1 MPELPEVETVMRG
14 LQARLEG
21 TGSAARGGPSA
32 GYALAAA
39 RRVWPTRLTGAE
51 VIGFR
56 RRAKYIL
63 MRLDSGW
70 SVLIHLGMSGR
81 MLVEPVGRN
90 DITLHEHIEL
100 ETDDGWRVGFV
111 DPRRFGSVDLI
122 ETDRE
127 DQHRL
132 LAGLGPE
139 PLDDAFSVAVLSA
152 ALDGKKTPIK
162 AALLDQKVVAGLGN
176 IYVCE
181 ALFRAGHFAAAA
193 GAQRCRARA
202 ARLVPAIKETLAEA
216 IAAGGSS
223 LRDYVQ
229 PDGELGY
236 FQHAW
241 KVYGREGEPCPA
253 CPAGRRR
260 AMACGGSC
268 RRAAA
273 RSIARGPS
281 ADRLSSS
288 GPTGFDSDMDHVVSR
303 EYLDKELPEFR
314 RHALDECPAACLSK

>member
-14 LQARLEG
+14 LQVRLEG
-21 TGSAARGGPSA
+21 RVLRRAV
-32 GYALAAA
+32 A
-39 RRVWPTRLTGAE
+39 RRPDLRWPLPAGLAERLTGAR
-51 VIGFR
+51 VTGFR

-70 SVLIHLGMSGR
+70 SVLLHLGMSGR
-81 MLVEPVGRN
+81 MIVEPVGRN

-122 ETDRE
+122 ETERE
-127 DQHRL
+127 DSHRL

-139 PLDDAFSVAVLSA
+139 PLDDAFSIGVLTE
-152 ALDGKKTPIK
+152 ALEGKKTPIK
-162 AALLDQKVVAGLGN
+162 AALLDQKIVAGLGN

-181 ALFRAGHFAAAA
+181 ALFRARIAPQRVASSVP
-193 GAQRCRARA
+193 GARAR
-202 ARLVPAIKETLAEA
+202 RLLPAIKQTLTEA

-241 KVYGREGEPCPA
+241 KVYGREGAPCPA
-253 CPAGRRR
+253 CPSDASCTGVRRIVQSGRSTFYC
-260 AMACGGSC
+260 AK
-268 RRAAA
+268 
-273 RSIARGPS
+273 
-281 ADRLSSS
+281 
-288 GPTGFDSDMDHVVSR
+288 TQH
-303 EYLDKELPEFR
+303 
-314 RHALDECPAACLSK
+314 